1 MHGPILLGVG
11 FALTISTLS
20 PWVATSAAII
30 LSAASALLVIKDTLN
45 WRQNV
50 TDEFAQN
57 TLGLQIGKV
66 FGPLH
71 IVGLGVATACVISGL

>member
-1 MHGPILLGVG
+1 MVLLPPE
-11 FALTISTLS
+11 ATLR
-20 PWVATSAAII
+20 PAFI
-30 LSAASALLVIKDTLN
+30 
-45 WRQNV
+45 